1 MCSSAEKA
9 PRDKRL
15 RRDTGSSDKRTG
27 KLWDT
32 VRTSGQRCQSWQD
45 GCGSWWT
52 SVDLYIKGHRG
63 LRWGKLRRIHC
74 GFFCERN
81 TVSVPRRL
89 NGYKKQGMEKL
100 LWLETAV
107 RECVCKQMVFTHT
120 FTGLQ
125 NVCVKSPLVGDRGGK
140 ALYKYTLF
148 LTAAV
153 WLKVT

>member
-107 RECVCKQMVFTHT
+107 RECVC
-120 FTGLQ
+120 
-125 NVCVKSPLVGDRGGK
+125 VCVNRWSSHTHSQGCRTCVLK
-140 ALYKYTLF
+140 AHWSVIEEEKRSTN
-148 LTAAV
+148 THCS
-153 WLKVT
+153 WLQQCD